1 MQTRS
6 EPPADPGLGRPK
18 PRSGP
23 GRLLALTLVEISPAE
38 ERYLAA
44 IDRLSTADPRRVTG
58 AAVARELG
66 LSAPTVH
73 EMLRRL
79 AAGDLI
85 VRETT
90 SWALTEPGRR
100 EAAAGRERRA
110 VAERFLRDVLA
121 VPEGSLAE
129 EAERLGAVLSPRL
142 EERMRA
148 ATGQRAD

>member
-1 MQTRS
+1 M
-6 EPPADPGLGRPK
+6 
-18 PRSGP
+18 
-23 GRLLALTLVEISPAE
+23 EITPAE

-44 IDRLSTADPRRVTG
+44 IDRLNAVDPRAVTG

-73 EMLRRL
+73 EMLRRM
-79 AAGDLI
+79 AADDLI

-90 SWALTEPGRR
+90 SWSLTEPGRR
-100 EAAAGRERRA
+100 RADAGRERRA
-110 VAERFLRDVLA
+110 VAERFLRDVLL

-148 ATGQRAD
+148 ATSQRAD